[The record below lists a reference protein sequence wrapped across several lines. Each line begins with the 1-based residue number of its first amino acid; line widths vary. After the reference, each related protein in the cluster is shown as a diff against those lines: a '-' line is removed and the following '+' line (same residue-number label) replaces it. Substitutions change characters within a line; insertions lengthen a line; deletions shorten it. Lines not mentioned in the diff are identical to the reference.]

1 MSMNWLEGMPP
12 QMADPMTEH
21 VGSPQMG
28 SPMAEQMGSPMAM
41 PVFAGQKLVVVGG
54 SSGMGRQTAADMV
67 AAGGSAV
74 VIGLD
79 DGRVNDTAAELS
91 RNGKAYGIAADL
103 TNRMEVER
111 VRQQLAD
118 EHADATLLVN
128 AAGLFVPKPFLDHDG
143 ADYDSYLELDRAIF
157 FITQMVARGM
167 VSQGRGGSIVTIGS
181 MWAHQAIGA
190 TPSSAYSL
198 GKGGLHALTRNLSL
212 ELAPY
217 QIRVN
222 AVAPAV
228 VATPI
233 YERFVPKDKLEETLH
248 SFDGFHPL
256 GRTGTTRDM
265 ANVITFLLSPATS
278 WVTGAIWD
286 VDGGVMAGRN

>member
-1 MSMNWLEGMPP
+1 MSMNWLEGMHP
-12 QMADPMTEH
+12 QMA
-21 VGSPQMG
+21 G
-28 SPMAEQMGSPMAM
+28 PMAEQMGRPMAM

-54 SSGMGRQTAADMV
+54 SSGMGRQTAADV
-67 AAGGSAV
+67 VTAGGSAV

-79 DGRVNDTAAELS
+79 PGLVNDTVAELNQ
-91 RNGKAYGIAADL
+91 NGKADGIAADL
-103 TNRMEVER
+103 TDRAEVER

-128 AAGLFVPKPFLDHDG
+128 AAGLFIPKPFLDHDG

-157 FITQMVARGM
+157 FITQTVARGM
-167 VSQGRGGSIVTIGS
+167 VSRGGGGSIVNIGS

-190 TPSSAYSL
+190 TPSSGYSAA
-198 GKGGLHALTRNLSL
+198 KGGLHALTRNLAL
-212 ELAPY
+212 ELAPH

>member
-1 MSMNWLEGMPP
+1 MNWLEGMHRQMDGSGQP
-12 QMADPMTEH
+12 QA
-21 VGSPQMG
+21 
-28 SPMAEQMGSPMAM
+28 MAM

-54 SSGMGRQTAADMV
+54 SSGMGRQTAADVV

-74 VIGLD
+74 IIGQDPGKVD
-79 DGRVNDTAAELS
+79 DTVQALAKDGPAC
-91 RNGKAYGIAADL
+91 GITADL
-103 TNRMEVER
+103 TDRMQVER
-111 VRQQLAD
+111 VRQQLSD
-118 EHADATLLVN
+118 EHPDATLLVN
-128 AAGLFVPKPFLDHDG
+128 AAGLFLPKPFLDYDG
-143 ADYDSYLELDRAIF
+143 ASYDSYLELDRAIF
-157 FITQMVARGM
+157 FLTQTVARGM
-167 VSQGRGGSIVTIGS
+167 VGHGRGGAIVNIGS

-190 TPSSAYSL
+190 TPSSAYSAA
-198 GKGGLHALTRNLSL
+198 KGGLHALTRNLAM
-212 ELAPY
+212 ELAPHH
-217 QIRVN
+217 IRVN

-233 YERFVPKDKLEETLH
+233 YERFVPQDKLEETLH

-256 GRTGTTRDM
+256 GRVGTAGDL